1 MTVADNDK
9 TETNN
14 NLTTESIIEIIQNYN
29 YIAQLIMKLRL
40 IFITKL
46 SLDIYDTPHYIKNII
61 SC

>member
-29 YIAQLIMKLRL
+29 W
-40 IFITKL
+40 
-46 SLDIYDTPHYIKNII
+46 N
-61 SC
+61 